1 MAEDHTVAETGY
13 ERPACTS
20 ETADYFSVNG
30 GTLPAFD
37 LEAVTTLLKNGEGTT
52 HVYVTGEVSE
62 FLAAFGDNIG
72 NLAQK
77 LGLTKGVRAGYVGLG
92 HELILTVASAG
103 VTVSGTVTSFGS
115 KTDDVTIQLMKSG
128 AEHAAYEIVVKG
140 NSADYSIENVASGTY
155 TVKVMKKEHVTETS
169 TITVEDSAL
178 TVDKTIYL
186 RGDINT
192 DGLRNPDDLM
202 LLKRV
207 LLELDPADNPERFDV
222 KQDGKIDKK
231 DLMSLKKKT
240 LECSNR
246 NTELNK

>member
-1 MAEDHTVAETGY
+1 M
-13 ERPACTS
+13 
-20 ETADYFSVNG
+20 
-30 GTLPAFD
+30 
-37 LEAVTTLLKNGEGTT
+37 EAVTTLLKNGEGTT

-77 LGLTKGVRAGYVGLG
+77 LGLTNGVRTGYVGLG

-103 VTVSGTVTSFGS
+103 VTVSGTITSFGS

-128 AEHAAYEIVVKG
+128 EEHAAYEIVVKG